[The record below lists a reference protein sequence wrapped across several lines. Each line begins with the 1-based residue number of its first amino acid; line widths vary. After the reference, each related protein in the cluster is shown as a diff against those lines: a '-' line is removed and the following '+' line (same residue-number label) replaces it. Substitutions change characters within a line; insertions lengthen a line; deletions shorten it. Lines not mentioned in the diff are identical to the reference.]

1 MFVSVAQQSKVHVWR
16 MQMHPRTH
24 ARSNADEFSR
34 HLHGLLAKLLFG
46 GSADVVGVSDGRMY
60 QRSRI
65 AAPSNFVS
73 SSVACVVCGLWV

>member
-1 MFVSVAQQSKVHVWR
+1 LFVSVAQQSKVHVWR
-16 MQMHPRTH
+16 MHMHPRTH

-60 QRSRI
+60 QRSR
-65 AAPSNFVS
+65 AHRGSEQFRF
-73 SSVACVVCGLWV
+73 VVCSMCV